1 MAKKIEEQLPVKPV
15 SLFSKVN
22 SHRTDKEMTQENKYD
37 IQRDNTENIN
47 SKNINDSDG
56 RSIMQNQDGRQSE
69 GQHTSYS
76 WTYNN

>member
-47 SKNINDSDG
+47 SKNSNDSDG

-69 GQHTSYS
+69 GQPTAYS

>member
-69 GQHTSYS
+69 GQPTAYS

>member
-56 RSIMQNQDGRQSE
+56 RSIMQN
-69 GQHTSYS
+69 
-76 WTYNN
+76 

>member
-1 MAKKIEEQLPVKPV
+1 MAKEIEEQLPVKFV

-22 SHRTDKEMTQENKYD
+22 SHRTEKEMTQENKYD

-69 GQHTSYS
+69 GQHTAYS

>member
-47 SKNINDSDG
+47 SKNSNDSDG